1 MDRTKLSKALIDDE
15 TKLQWRTPEMLKD
28 EFKVDF
34 KPATVSPGFLTNRI
48 DADTWQSVNKIDKSA
63 STVTTS
69 SGEQIKYDH
78 LVVAPGGKPKKIP
91 IEGADLEGVLTL
103 RSVQDTK
110 KITSSVN
117 KDSEIVIIGT
127 SFIGM
132 EVSMALL
139 KKEPKSVTLV
149 GMDEIP
155 FAAILGE
162 EIGKA
167 LMEVR
172 DLKTAHDQAAGADQS
187 EHEEAGNQVHHE
199 GRRRKDCAIR

>member
-1 MDRTKLSKALIDDE
+1 M
-15 TKLQWRTPEMLKD
+15 
-28 EFKVDF
+28 
-34 KPATVSPGFLTNRI
+34 
-48 DADTWQSVNKIDKSA
+48 
-63 STVTTS
+63 TTS
-69 SGEQIKYDH
+69 SGESIKYDH
-78 LVVAPGGKPKKIP
+78 LVVAPGSIAKKIP
-91 IEGADLEGVLTL
+91 IDGADLEGVLTL
-103 RSVQDTK
+103 RTVGDTK
-110 KITSSVN
+110 KITSAVN

-167 LMEVR
+167 IMEVSFVSS
-172 DLKTAHDQAAGADQS
+172 QNAGQDREADQ
-187 EHEEAGNQVHHE
+187 H
-199 GRRRKDCAIR
+199 RT

>member
-1 MDRTKLSKALIDDE
+1 M
-15 TKLQWRTPEMLKD
+15 
-28 EFKVDF
+28 
-34 KPATVSPGFLTNRI
+34 
-48 DADTWQSVNKIDKSA
+48 
-63 STVTTS
+63 TTS
-69 SGEQIKYDH
+69 SGESIKYDH
-78 LVVAPGGKPKKIP
+78 LVVASGSIAKKIP
-91 IEGADLEGVLTL
+91 IDGADLEGVLTL
-103 RSVQDTK
+103 RTIEDTK
-110 KITSSVN
+110 KITSAVN

-167 LMEVR
+167 IMEVR
-172 DLKTAHDQAAGADQS
+172 LFCSKGGVS
-187 EHEEAGNQVHHE
+187 FCELG
-199 GRRRKDCAIR
+199 

>member
-1 MDRTKLSKALIDDE
+1 M
-15 TKLQWRTPEMLKD
+15 
-28 EFKVDF
+28 
-34 KPATVSPGFLTNRI
+34 
-48 DADTWQSVNKIDKSA
+48 
-63 STVTTS
+63 TTS
-69 SGEQIKYDH
+69 SGESIKYDH
-78 LVVAPGGKPKKIP
+78 LVVASGSIAKKIP
-91 IEGADLEGVLTL
+91 IDGADLEGVLTL
-103 RSVQDTK
+103 RTIEDTK
-110 KITSSVN
+110 KITSAVN

-167 LMEVR
+167 IMEVC
-172 DLKTAHDQAAGADQS
+172 LPYPGGCVSLAHQVEYEGAGHQIY
-187 EHEEAGNQVHHE
+187 HE
-199 GRRRKDCAIR
+199 GRCREDRPIR